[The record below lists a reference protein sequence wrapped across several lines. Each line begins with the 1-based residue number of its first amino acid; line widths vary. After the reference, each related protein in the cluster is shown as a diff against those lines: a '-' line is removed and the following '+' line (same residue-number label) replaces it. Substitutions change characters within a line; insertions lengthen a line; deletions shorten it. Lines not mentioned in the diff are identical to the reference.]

1 VSSFTYFFLVFGASG
16 RKNPAMVAYLSLA
29 GLAAAT
35 ITVVAILLLYV
46 KRCGTAPPA
55 NAPAT
60 YLRALTQQRAAASSA
75 SEPPLPP
82 PRVVALLGDSITHGR
97 GSSDYAA
104 MLQDLLSQ
112 HGPGDGREIKVVNAG
127 VNGEVV
133 WSMRRRLGEVLAC
146 DPNVLIL
153 MAGTNDWKG
162 IYNATWGASSCAR
175 QNLPVQRLTAEYFAS
190 NLAGLIDDARA
201 ALPSSATIL
210 VCELPPMGED
220 LDAPCNA
227 DHVRRANAVI
237 RRLVGE
243 RSGGAQGRSK
253 KGGKGGAKVAL
264 VSTHEALV
272 KHLAAVAAPRPP
284 RAAADAAA
292 AAAAAA
298 GRGRPATAT
307 LMVGGRAIPQW
318 ADDDDDDDANTNN
331 YGRANGN
338 ANSTGGLMGPEPFD
352 RWNLPDG
359 TGGGDG
365 RPRTWTD
372 RALASLPRYQ
382 ACVVRRY
389 LFLEDW
395 DSIGRRYGYRILTD
409 GLHLNDTGGA
419 IVAKTIAAAIRR
431 EGWSPLQ
438 H

>member
-1 VSSFTYFFLVFGASG
+1 
-16 RKNPAMVAYLSLA
+16 MVAYLSLA
-29 GLAAAT
+29 GLACLAAAT
-35 ITVVAILLLYV
+35 ITVVAVLLLYYV
-46 KRCGTAPPA
+46 RRCGTALPA

-60 YLRALTQQRAAASSA
+60 YLRALTQQRAAASA
-75 SEPPLPP
+75 SEPPSPP

-190 NLAGLIDDARA
+190 NLAGLVDDARA

-243 RSGGAQGRSK
+243 RSGGGAQGRSK

-284 RAAADAAA
+284 RV
-292 AAAAAA
+292 AAAA
-298 GRGRPATAT
+298 GHDCPATAT

-318 ADDDDDDDANTNN
+318 ADDDDDDDDDANTKNN
-331 YGRANGN
+331 DGRANGN
-338 ANSTGGLMGPEPFD
+338 ANGTGGLMGPEPFD

-365 RPRTWTD
+365 RRRTWTD
-372 RALASLPRYQ
+372 WALASLPRYQ